1 MSSVSRSDEPA
12 VPTAIIF
19 PKYRKEVSIE
29 LLPLSKGRTFLEL
42 AENSFNYHI
51 LGSTA
56 FSVLTAML
64 DQCECFRLNYQ
75 NLDDAYATLG
85 NLIDA

>member
-1 MSSVSRSDEPA
+1 M
-12 VPTAIIF
+12 PTAIIF
-19 PKYRKEVSIE
+19 PKYRKGANIE
-29 LLPLSKGRTFLEL
+29 LSPLSKGRTFLEL

-56 FSVLTAML
+56 FGALTAML

-75 NLDDAYATLG
+75 NLDDAYTTLG